1 MFLGLTSSLKR
12 RLKPLHYTYL
22 LMSDQTAT
30 ERAKMPVAHNPVL
43 ERRTVENANRNL
55 LKYLKP
61 GIRVLDVGCGSGAI
75 TRSIAEKV
83 GPTGY
88 VLGIDPSENLIEQA
102 RQNAHNRPELVF
114 EQGDVYTF
122 DTPDRFDVVTCAR
135 TLQWLAQPKQALIN
149 MKRLVK
155 PGGYLSILD
164 FNHEKLAWTP
174 EPPKAMRLFYDAFL
188 KWRQDAGFDNAIAD
202 HLKDLLLEIGFQNVS
217 VDAQHEVAQKG
228 KSNFA
233 VDSRLWAEVA
243 ELRGPQLVKA
253 GYITEEQ
260 RLQAIAD
267 YDNWIATKGE
277 TMSVYLLAVEAKQA
291 INP

>member
-1 MFLGLTSSLKR
+1 MHFCGYLK
-12 RLKPLHYTYL
+12 KTTH
-22 LMSDQTAT
+22 MANEVAN
-30 ERAKMPVAHNPVL
+30 ERAKMPAAPNPVL

-61 GIRVLDVGCGSGAI
+61 GIRVLDMGCGSGAI
-75 TRSIAEKV
+75 TRSIADKV

-88 VLGIDPSENLIEQA
+88 VLGVDPNEKLIEQA
-102 RQNAHNRPELVF
+102 RQNSAGQPGLAF

-135 TLQWLAQPKQALIN
+135 TLQWLAQPKEALIN

-155 PGGYLSILD
+155 PGGYLTILD
-164 FNHEKLAWTP
+164 FNHEKLTWIP

-202 HLKDLLLEIGFQNVS
+202 HVNELMLEIGFQDV
-217 VDAQHEVAQKG
+217 AIEPQHETARRG
-228 KSNFA
+228 DANFT

-253 GYITEEQ
+253 DYITEEQ

-267 YDNWIATKGE
+267 YDSWIATVGE
-277 TMSVYLLAVEAKQA
+277 SMRVYLLAVEAQQ
-291 INP
+291 PD